1 MDTIKI
7 LLADDH
13 KLIREGIK
21 TYLQT
26 RKEFEVMGEAENGE
40 EAVSKALSLKPDVI
54 LMDINMPKMDGIQA
68 ISQIKKESPDTKI
81 IVLTVFTQNEKVFPA
96 INAGADGYLLKDVL
110 PEDLTDAIHSVV
122 NGKPAVHPEIVQ
134 KLMSGISTTPDSGK
148 LKSLTSR
155 ELEVL
160 HLIAGGKSNEEIAH
174 ELVISVQTVKTHVH
188 NIFTKLDVTKRV
200 QAALFARNQSELFDE
215 ELEDQE

>member
-1 MDTIKI
+1 MDTIGI

-13 KLIREGIK
+13 RLIREGIK

-26 RKEFEVMGEAENGE
+26 QKEFVIKGEAENGE
-40 EAVSKALSLKPDVI
+40 EAVSKALDLKPDII

-68 ISQIKKESPDTKI
+68 ITQIKKELPETKI

-96 INAGADGYLLKDVL
+96 INAGADGYLLKDIL
-110 PEDLTDAIHSVV
+110 PEELLSAIHSVV

-134 KLMSGISTTPDSGK
+134 KLMSGISTTPDNSK

-160 HLIAGGKSNEEIAH
+160 HLIAAGKSNEEIAR
-174 ELVISVQTVKTHVH
+174 ELIISVQTVKTHVH
-188 NIFTKLDVTKRV
+188 NIFTKLDITKRV
-200 QAALFARNQSELFDE
+200 QAALFARNQADLFDDE
-215 ELEDQE
+215 AEVQE